1 MSGLRH
7 RIPAALQPG
16 GGTCG
21 RAGEIPGI
29 AGIAAPAAAPSPPP
43 CPPPNRHEHSGP
55 HPRAPTAGLSPP
67 HSTAL
72 LRAPSALR
80 CPARPPHASP
90 GADVPRPHP
99 RQPRG
104 GGRLSG
110 PGVAAVSPGPVCSPP
125 PQRAP
130 QRHPGVSVPTS
141 PGEIGARRRGPHIPV
156 VSSPPPQGSP
166 CCARGLPW
174 SRPLPPPSQGQL
186 SVSRQAEPGSSCRAQ
201 QSGGGALLSNHPL
214 EPGEVGPGAAH
225 THRTLPGQPEP
236 DTPRHSTGSTV
247 RAPSPHAWPHLGLC
261 SPWGGGS
268 ALPMHISSRVAPDT
282 GLTPPTPCTPS
293 PLVLSAWEGDWGVRE
308 GGGGGV
314 CLPQAECRMG
324 PSIVPAAQ
332 TGKGQAAFA
341 GADSTPRNASA
352 PGRLPTYLVFCTG
365 VS

>member
-1 MSGLRH
+1 MPPPPPSRHEKYGKDKDKGPAEERGRGRTGGRSGSPRGPRTHPGGMGGVAAPMSGLRH

-141 PGEIGARRRGPHIPV
+141 PGETGARRRGPHIPV

-174 SRPLPPPSQGQL
+174 SRPLPPPPKDSSACPDRQ
-186 SVSRQAEPGSSCRAQ
+186 SRAPAVVPSSR
-201 QSGGGALLSNHPL
+201 GGGF
-214 EPGEVGPGAAH
+214 VI
-225 THRTLPGQPEP
+225 QP
-236 DTPRHSTGSTV
+236 
-247 RAPSPHAWPHLGLC
+247 
-261 SPWGGGS
+261 
-268 ALPMHISSRVAPDT
+268 
-282 GLTPPTPCTPS
+282 
-293 PLVLSAWEGDWGVRE
+293 
-308 GGGGGV
+308 
-314 CLPQAECRMG
+314 
-324 PSIVPAAQ
+324 PAG
-332 TGKGQAAFA
+332 T
-341 GADSTPRNASA
+341 R
-352 PGRLPTYLVFCTG
+352 
-365 VS
+365 

>member
-1 MSGLRH
+1 MPPPPPSRHEKYGKDKDKGPAEERGRGRTGGRSGSPRGPRTHPGGMGGVAAPMSGLRH

-99 RQPRG
+99 RQPRR

-125 PQRAP
+125 PP
-130 QRHPGVSVPTS
+130 
-141 PGEIGARRRGPHIPV
+141 ARP
-156 VSSPPPQGSP
+156 
-166 CCARGLPW
+166 A
-174 SRPLPPPSQGQL
+174 
-186 SVSRQAEPGSSCRAQ
+186 
-201 QSGGGALLSNHPL
+201 
-214 EPGEVGPGAAH
+214 
-225 THRTLPGQPEP
+225 
-236 DTPRHSTGSTV
+236 
-247 RAPSPHAWPHLGLC
+247 APSRSLRAN
-261 SPWGGGS
+261 
-268 ALPMHISSRVAPDT
+268 I
-282 GLTPPTPCTPS
+282 
-293 PLVLSAWEGDWGVRE
+293 
-308 GGGGGV
+308 
-314 CLPQAECRMG
+314 
-324 PSIVPAAQ
+324 
-332 TGKGQAAFA
+332 
-341 GADSTPRNASA
+341 
-352 PGRLPTYLVFCTG
+352 PG
-365 VS
+365 

>member
-1 MSGLRH
+1 MVPPPPPPLPRTAQ
-7 RIPAALQPG
+7 RVP
-16 GGTCG
+16 TG
-21 RAGEIPGI
+21 RAGLQ
-29 AGIAAPAAAPSPPP
+29 
-43 CPPPNRHEHSGP
+43 
-55 HPRAPTAGLSPP
+55 LS
-67 HSTAL
+67 
-72 LRAPSALR
+72 
-80 CPARPPHASP
+80 CPA
-90 GADVPRPHP
+90 V
-99 RQPRG
+99 
-104 GGRLSG
+104 
-110 PGVAAVSPGPVCSPP
+110 
-125 PQRAP
+125 
-130 QRHPGVSVPTS
+130 
-141 PGEIGARRRGPHIPV
+141 
-156 VSSPPPQGSP
+156 
-166 CCARGLPW
+166 
-174 SRPLPPPSQGQL
+174 
-186 SVSRQAEPGSSCRAQ
+186 
-201 QSGGGALLSNHPL
+201 GGGALLSNHPL

-261 SPWGGGS
+261 SPWGGRGS
-268 ALPMHISSRVAPDT
+268 ALPMHISTRVAPDT

-308 GGGGGV
+308 GGRGGV